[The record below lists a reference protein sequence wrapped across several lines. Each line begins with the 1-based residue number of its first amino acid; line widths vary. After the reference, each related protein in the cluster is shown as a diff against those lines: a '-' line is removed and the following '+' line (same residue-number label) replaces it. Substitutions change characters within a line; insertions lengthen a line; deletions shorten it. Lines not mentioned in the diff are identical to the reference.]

1 MALVTPTIEV
11 FFDGVTA
18 TDITEYGYT
27 VSIRRGRTRELDD
40 VATGVCAVGLRNHTG
55 RFVPYDVAVEGTE
68 ILEEDSNT
76 LLDELGN
83 SLLEE
88 SGSAFAANIAPG
100 KRVRI
105 TVGAVVVFDGKLDDW
120 NYAYAPGGMADASFE
135 AVDAFGEIARK
146 TVDEFT
152 GTSSQRAGARITST
166 LARAEVN
173 YTGTTSL
180 DTGVESLQG
189 DTVSAGTNALD
200 YCKLVARTD
209 SGVLYVSRTGVLTF
223 KDRDSLA
230 IPNAAESFADDGTA
244 IRFHEI
250 SPGFGRELLFNYV
263 RVSRAG
269 GETVTAED
277 TTSTGEY
284 GIRTLDRLGML
295 FEYEWQSSNMAS
307 YLLESYKQPRTRIE
321 SLTVVLNRLATAD
334 QAAVLALDLTDAI
347 EVTWTPEGLTSSV
360 EQTLVIEGVDHT
372 VTFGGA
378 YVVRFQLSQ
387 PLQTT
392 AFILDDASFGVLDS
406 SRLSF

>member
-1 MALVTPTIEV
+1 VALVEPTIEV
-11 FFDGVTA
+11 FFDGVNA
-18 TDITEYGYT
+18 TDISQYGYS

-40 VATGVCAVGLRNHTG
+40 VATGVATVGLRNHTG

-68 ILEEDSNT
+68 ILDQEDDPI
-76 LLDELGN
+76 LDQLGN
-83 SLLEE
+83 AILDQTA
-88 SGSAFAANIAPG
+88 SAFAANIAPG

-105 TVGAVVVFDGKLDDW
+105 KVGAVVVFDGKLDDW
-120 NYAYAPGGMADASFE
+120 NYTYAPDGLADAQFE
-135 AVDAFGEIARK
+135 AVDAFGDIARK
-146 TVDEFT
+146 TLDEHT
-152 GTSSQRAGARITST
+152 AASSQRAGARLTSI

-173 YTGTTSL
+173 YTGTTSF

-189 DTVSAGTNALD
+189 NTVSDGTNALD
-200 YCKLVARTD
+200 ALKLVARTD

-230 IPNAAESFADDGTA
+230 VPVAAESFADDGSQ
-244 IRFHEI
+244 IRFHAI
-250 SPGFGRELLFNYV
+250 APGFGRELLFNYI

-277 TTSTGEY
+277 TTSSGEY
-284 GIRTLDRLGML
+284 GIRSLDRLGML
-295 FEYEWQSSNMAS
+295 FEYEWQSSNMAA
-307 YLLESYKQPRTRIE
+307 YLLASYAQPRTRIE
-321 SLTVVLNRLATAD
+321 SLTVVLNRLESAE

-347 EVTWTPEGLTSSV
+347 DVTWTPEGLTSSV
-360 EQTLVIEGVDHT
+360 EQTLVIEGVDHQ
-372 VTFGGA
+372 VMFGGA
-378 YVVRFQLSQ
+378 YVVTFQLSQ